1 MAIKLEF
8 INVIVPNATLE
19 AVFAE
24 EGGFEYFKQSY
35 GAMRDMVWYDDYIC
49 RVDGAMNW
57 GDLDDMVHWWEER
70 GLVGLAETDTGKQWK
85 DFCVAASFS
94 GPTYPCD
101 WLEFDAVNN
110 ALSMRGQPKGRIVGK
125 EGDTVIADSDCH

>member
-24 EGGFEYFKQSY
+24 QGGFEFFKQSY
-35 GAMRDMVWYDDYIC
+35 GAMKDMVCYDAHIC

-57 GDLDDMVHWWEER
+57 ADVDDLVHWWEDR
-70 GLVGLAETDTGKQWK
+70 GLVGLADTDSGKQWR

-94 GPTYPCD
+94 GPTYRCD
-101 WLEFDAVNN
+101 WLEFDVVDNAV
-110 ALSMRGQPKGRIVGK
+110 SMRGQPKGRIVGK
-125 EGDTVIADSDCH
+125 EVGIVIADSSRH

>member
-8 INVIVPNATLE
+8 INVIVPNTTLE

-24 EGGFEYFKQSY
+24 EGGFEYFRQSY
-35 GAMRDMVWYDDYIC
+35 GAMREMVWYDDYIC

-57 GDLDDMVHWWEER
+57 PDVHDMVGFWEER
-70 GLVGLAETDTGKQWK
+70 GLVGLVDSGIGKQWR

-101 WLEFDAVNN
+101 WLEFDAVGN
-110 ALSMRGQPKGRIVGK
+110 AVSMRGQPKGRIVGK
-125 EGDTVIADSDCH
+125 EGGTVVADSSHH